1 MERERSRIEAC
12 RLFCH
17 KRSPGGGDPAHRA
30 GARAG
35 GERER
40 AGGYPFFIWAAL
52 FFLLPALGMAMGLLW
67 AAMFLTLVFAMVL
80 GLAELVKE
88 ALARRLEAEE
98 QAARIA
104 AEIEAEIQAARQ
116 EAQKTLAPSCPEEA
130 QALQAEAQ
138 EELQAARS
146 HLEAAEEAARE
157 QSGGWMQVCEARE
170 RLKEAHSRAR
180 HAELLLPK
188 QSRSQMRQLLPAAR
202 GFSAVPPRYGD
213 VCRHASAFAASQAP
227 SPRHCVA
234 KPGAAAAKRAAP
246 LNTRQMVVVSLVSS
260 WRPITIAKNGGTS
273 TWVTPFDQPASEL

>member
-1 MERERSRIEAC
+1 M
-12 RLFCH
+12 
-17 KRSPGGGDPAHRA
+17 P
-30 GARAG
+30 
-35 GERER
+35 
-40 AGGYPFFIWAAL
+40 YPFFIWAAL

-80 GLAELVKE
+80 GLAELVKVVARMIPVLREFVPDDEAPQE

-188 QSRSQMRQLLPAAR
+188 QSRSQ
-202 GFSAVPPRYGD
+202 
-213 VCRHASAFAASQAP
+213 AP

-246 LNTRQMVVVSLVSS
+246 LNTRQVDVMYFSPRCPCLTQSNE
-260 WRPITIAKNGGTS
+260 TN
-273 TWVTPFDQPASEL
+273 

>member
-1 MERERSRIEAC
+1 M
-12 RLFCH
+12 
-17 KRSPGGGDPAHRA
+17 P
-30 GARAG
+30 
-35 GERER
+35 
-40 AGGYPFFIWAAL
+40 YPFFIWAAL

-80 GLAELVKE
+80 GLAELVKVVARMIPVLREFVPDDEAPQE

-202 GFSAVPPRYGD
+202 GFSQGPIMGLSRRNPFGPKGSLKGYMGGFWMYVGGSLLKLRK
-213 VCRHASAFAASQAP
+213 SATFQ
-227 SPRHCVA
+227 
-234 KPGAAAAKRAAP
+234 
-246 LNTRQMVVVSLVSS
+246 LSL
-260 WRPITIAKNGGTS
+260 
-273 TWVTPFDQPASEL
+273 FLL

>member
-1 MERERSRIEAC
+1 M
-12 RLFCH
+12 
-17 KRSPGGGDPAHRA
+17 P
-30 GARAG
+30 
-35 GERER
+35 
-40 AGGYPFFIWAAL
+40 YPFFIWAAL

-80 GLAELVKE
+80 GLAELVKVVARMIPVLREFVPDDEAPQE

-246 LNTRQMVVVSLVSS
+246 LNTRQVDVMYFSPRCPCLTQSNE
-260 WRPITIAKNGGTS
+260 TN
-273 TWVTPFDQPASEL
+273 